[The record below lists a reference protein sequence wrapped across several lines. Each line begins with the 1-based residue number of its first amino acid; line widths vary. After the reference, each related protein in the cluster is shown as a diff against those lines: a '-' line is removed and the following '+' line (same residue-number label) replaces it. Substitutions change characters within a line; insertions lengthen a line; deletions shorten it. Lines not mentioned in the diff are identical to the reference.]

1 VERKASKHDV
11 DSIESKRFPHATLM
25 LDVLYEEGFCGLCGL
40 CAWSLCAAGF
50 RLPVH
55 STTLRETPCTCSNR
69 LRSSKPRNP
78 RSCYEVWTGHSATP
92 SFLGRLYCTQQRRS
106 CGRITSNT
114 QILYCIN
121 LASCSRLQPV
131 LRQRFGS
138 CDISASPLHASL
150 QYFVQKLRGSCH
162 TIHRPRQAGN
172 LPSLSFFLSFFL
184 SFSLS
189 LFLSVRPAQTHCR
202 SLACYISF
210 GEVIRNS
217 HMFG

>member
-1 VERKASKHDV
+1 MERKASKHDV

-25 LDVLYEEGFCGLCGL
+25 LDVLYEKGFCGLCGL
-40 CAWSLCAAGF
+40 YAWSLCAAGF

-55 STTLRETPCTCSNR
+55 STTLRETPCTCSSR
-69 LRSSKPRNP
+69 LRSSKPRNL
-78 RSCYEVWTGHSATP
+78 RSCYEVWTGRSVTL
-92 SFLGRLYCTQQRRS
+92 SFLGRLHCTQQRRS
-106 CGRITSNT
+106 CRRITSNT

-131 LRQRFGS
+131 LRQRS
-138 CDISASPLHASL
+138 VAVTYRPLPCMLLYSTSYRSSEAL
-150 QYFVQKLRGSCH
+150 AIPYIDLVKLG
-162 TIHRPRQAGN
+162 I
-172 LPSLSFFLSFFL
+172 FLLFLL

-189 LFLSVRPAQTHCR
+189 LFFSVRPAQTHCR
-202 SLACYISF
+202 SLACCISF